1 MVIPFDNTIGKD
13 TALYKLYNTNIHE
26 KIAEGLMDRVQDYT
40 RNADDF
46 GDNGDDTGIDTSLIS
61 RYISEHKSDME
72 PAKSE
77 NPKVEQSAGKYNSW
91 LIY

>member
-1 MVIPFDNTIGKD
+1 MSFLKQSLDNIKVWI
-13 TALYKLYNTNIHE
+13 NE

-40 RNADDF
+40 CNADDF

-72 PAKSE
+72 PAKFE